1 MAAQLRVAG
10 GKDIGKVFALTEGQP
25 LLIGRDMST
34 HTRLKD
40 PHVAMLHC
48 QVLLSSGAAVLTDRG
63 SSGGTFVNGQRIT
76 EHTLQPGD
84 IVRVGDTKI
93 SFEQK

>member
-1 MAAQLRVAG
+1 MAAQLRITG
-10 GKDIGKVFALTEGQP
+10 GKDIGKVFPLTEGQP
-25 LLIGRDMST
+25 LLVGRDMGT

-48 QVLLSSGAAVLTDRG
+48 QVVLSGGAAVLTDRG
-63 SSGGTFVNGQRIT
+63 SSGGTFVNGQRVT

-84 IVRVGDTKI
+84 NFRVGDTKI
-93 SFEQK
+93 CFEQK